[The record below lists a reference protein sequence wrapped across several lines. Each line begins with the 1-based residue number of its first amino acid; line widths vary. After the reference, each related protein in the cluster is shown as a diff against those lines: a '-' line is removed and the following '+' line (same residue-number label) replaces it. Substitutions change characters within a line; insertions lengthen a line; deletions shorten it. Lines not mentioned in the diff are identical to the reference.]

1 MAMMAT
7 TAAPTVQQLIELYN
21 LQPHPEGGFYAE
33 SYRAAS
39 SVEAEHGK
47 RSASTVIYFLIT
59 PGSVSRLHRLAH
71 TDEGWHFYLGS
82 PMTVLEI
89 SPDGELRKTILG
101 SDVLAG
107 QSVQHVVPKGQW
119 FGSYPNENTEGSYS
133 FVGCTV
139 APGFE
144 FADFELASRA
154 KLTAEF
160 PQHAKEIEKL
170 TEGLP

>member
-1 MAMMAT
+1 M
-7 TAAPTVQQLIELYN
+7 APTVAQLVEHYG

-39 SVEAEHGK
+39 QVEAEHGT
-47 RSASTVIYFLIT
+47 RCASTVIYFLIT

-89 SPDGELRKTILG
+89 SPEGTLTKTTLG
-101 SDVLAG
+101 QDVLAG
-107 QSVQHVVPKGQW
+107 QSVQHVVKKGTW
-119 FGSYPNENTEGSYS
+119 FGSYPNDAAEGSYS
-133 FVGCTV
+133 LVGCTV

-154 KLTAEF
+154 TLSAEC
-160 PQHAKEIEKL
+160 PQHAAEIEKL